1 MIRFQIVEQPG
12 AELQKELVRAMRA
25 SDLRTF
31 VVKNRGRRVQHI
43 TYPGWMNWRSE
54 HGVIHCEVLSPRKPG
69 AEWQL
74 FSAFVGRLAHRYAG
88 RVAAINVQFPDA
100 APIVAV
106 KRRRRQPR

>member
-12 AELQKELVRAMRA
+12 ADLQKELVRAMRS

-74 FSAFVGRLAHRYAG
+74 LSAFIGRLAHRYAG
-88 RVAAINVQFPDA
+88 RVAAINMQFPDA
-100 APIVAV
+100 APVAAV
-106 KRRRRQPR
+106 KRKRRKPR